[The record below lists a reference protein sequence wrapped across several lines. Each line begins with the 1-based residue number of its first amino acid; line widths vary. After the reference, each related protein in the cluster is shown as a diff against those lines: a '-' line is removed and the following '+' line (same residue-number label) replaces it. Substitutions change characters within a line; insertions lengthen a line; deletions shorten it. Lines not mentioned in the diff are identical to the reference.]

1 MTIILWFALP
11 DSLWCWRI
19 VYNVFRYRSG
29 HTDKDS
35 VAFCPRTR
43 YDSSL
48 CIWLDSHWVGMR
60 CQTCNTIHETCS
72 RHRSPPGNFVISIQ
86 KFYRGPNCTN
96 SNSVWVSFPSLL
108 MCYTSRTVQSC
119 IRLSLRTVR
128 LLFLASHTHLCRAR
142 LLHEHNTTA
151 GRSQSVR
158 YSAHPQVDPYK
169 RLLYNFNCCITM
181 SFSTSV
187 HCLTAVCNCLLMC
200 SRLQFSFSPIDFL
213 KAPLEQQSLIMST
226 RLPKHIDR

>member
-1 MTIILWFALP
+1 M
-11 DSLWCWRI
+11 
-19 VYNVFRYRSG
+19 
-29 HTDKDS
+29 DKDS
-35 VAFCPRTR
+35 EAFCPQTR

-48 CIWLDSHWVGMR
+48 CIGLDSHWVGMR

-72 RHRSPPGNFVISIQ
+72 RHKLAPSNFLISIQ

-96 SNSVWVSFPSLL
+96 SNSVWVRFPSLL
-108 MCYTSRTVQSC
+108 MCYTSRTAQSC

-142 LLHEHNTTA
+142 LLRGHSTTV

-158 YSAHPQVDPYK
+158 YSAHLQVGPYK
-169 RLLYNFNCCITM
+169 RLLDSFDWCITM

-187 HCLTAVCNCLLMC
+187 HCSTAVCNCLLMC
-200 SRLQFSFSPIDFL
+200 SRLQFSYSPIDFL
-213 KAPLEQQSLIMST
+213 KAPLVQQSRIMST
-226 RLPKHIDR
+226 RLPKHIDRWECRDHM